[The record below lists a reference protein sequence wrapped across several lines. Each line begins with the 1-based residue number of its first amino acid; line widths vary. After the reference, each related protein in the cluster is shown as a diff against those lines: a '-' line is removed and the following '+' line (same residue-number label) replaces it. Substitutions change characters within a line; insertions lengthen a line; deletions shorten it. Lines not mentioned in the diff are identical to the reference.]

1 MNARNRDKKV
11 FDLLMEIDRLEELR
25 EDLEGLGL
33 RSIDD
38 IERRIEEIN
47 AMVEELDDNGERPA

>member
-25 EDLEGLGL
+25 EDLDGLGL